1 MRALFTG
8 VVCAAVLGGG
18 VLGMQLLAAMKE
30 PPAQTKAPEAVL
42 RVRAEA
48 VYPEDVE
55 VTLKGYGEV
64 RALNVVPVA
73 AEVAGKVVRIHPNLE
88 AGGLI
93 RKGEVLFEVDP
104 RDYEA
109 GLADAR
115 AMVAMNE
122 DTIVR
127 LKKQYEIDRERLK
140 TLERSRD
147 LAKAEFDRVTQLF
160 EQDQVGTQ
168 SLVEQTERGYI
179 AAADLAEQL
188 GLAVT
193 LYPVRIREAG
203 NALASAKARLGAA
216 ETSIERTS
224 IKAPFNARVKTVN
237 LEAGQYVAPGLNA
250 MTLADDSAL
259 EISVPL
265 DSREARDWLK
275 FKSDAAQPQEAWF
288 RDVEPVPCRIR
299 WTEDKNHHYWEGTL
313 NRIERFD
320 QQTRTVAVA
329 VRIEGEAAHSAD
341 ADKLPLVAGMFCEV
355 SIPGRTL
362 KDLYRLASTAV
373 NFEGIVYRSV
383 EGRLKATPV
392 ERAFVEGED
401 VFISHGLNPGDVII
415 TTRLVDPLENSLL
428 DITADEDT
436 PPPVQHN
443 ASKDGA

>member
-8 VVCAAVLGGG
+8 VVCAAVLGCG
-18 VLGMQLLAAMKE
+18 VLGMQLLAAMKA
-30 PPAQTKAPEAVL
+30 PPAQTQAAETAL

-48 VYPEDVE
+48 VHPEDVQ

-73 AEVAGKVVRIHPNLE
+73 AEVVGKVVRIHPNLD

-122 DTIVR
+122 NAIVR
-127 LKKQYEIDRERLK
+127 LTKQYEIDRERLK

-168 SLVEQTERGYI
+168 SLVEQTERGYN
-179 AAADLAEQL
+179 AATDLTEQL
-188 GLAVT
+188 GQAVT
-193 LYPVRIREAG
+193 LYPVRIREAE
-203 NALASAKARLGAA
+203 NALASAKARLGLA
-216 ETSIERTS
+216 EISVERTCV
-224 IKAPFNARVKTVN
+224 KAPFNARVKTVN

-250 MTLADDSAL
+250 MTLADDSLL

-265 DSREARDWLK
+265 DSREARDWLE
-275 FKSDAAQPQEAWF
+275 FNQDAAIPEEAWF
-288 RDVEPVPCRIR
+288 RDVEPVTCRIR
-299 WTEDKNHHYWEGTL
+299 WTEDKADHYWEGTL

-329 VRIEGEAAHSAD
+329 VRIEGEAARRAPVVAD
-341 ADKLPLVAGMFCEV
+341 QQQRVA
-355 SIPGRTL
+355 R
-362 KDLYRLASTAV
+362 
-373 NFEGIVYRSV
+373 
-383 EGRLKATPV
+383 
-392 ERAFVEGED
+392 
-401 VFISHGLNPGDVII
+401 
-415 TTRLVDPLENSLL
+415 
-428 DITADEDT
+428 
-436 PPPVQHN
+436 
-443 ASKDGA
+443 